1 MDEQIVVAKTGNV
14 ATVTLNRPSKRNAM
28 SLAMWRRLAEIF
40 SAFDG
45 GGDVRAVIVTGA
57 GGHFCAGAD
66 ISEFAT
72 VRADAAMGKI
82 YEEAADGATR
92 ALRDCP
98 VPTIAAVSGYAMGG
112 GCGLAL
118 ACDFRFGDVTTQ
130 MGIPAARLG
139 IVYGPLDCSL
149 LLRQVGLANAKRV
162 LFAGRAFGLADC
174 RALGLLDVVADKG
187 SALDAARTYAADL
200 SGNAPLSIAG
210 AKQVLEALA
219 SGTAAA
225 REHEI
230 EEIIAQAMNS
240 ADYREGAQAFTEKR
254 APRFI
259 GR

>member
-1 MDEQIVVAKTGNV
+1 MDEEIVVAKTGNV
-14 ATVTLNRPSKRNAM
+14 ATITLNRPSKRNAM

-40 SAFDG
+40 STFDG

-98 VPTIAAVSGYAMGG
+98 LPTIAAVSGYAMGG

-118 ACDFRFGDVTTQ
+118 ACDFRFGDATTQ

-139 IVYGPLDCSL
+139 IVYGPLDCAL

-162 LFAGRAFGLADC
+162 LFAGRAFSLADS
-174 RALGLLDVVADKG
+174 RELGLLDVVAEKG
-187 SALDAARTYAADL
+187 SALDAALAYAADV
-200 SGNAPLSIAG
+200 SSNAPLSIAG
-210 AKQVLEALA
+210 AKLVLEALA
-219 SGTAAA
+219 SGTVVA
-225 REHEI
+225 RAHEI
-230 EEIIAQAMNS
+230 EDVIAQAMNS
-240 ADYREGAQAFTEKR
+240 ADYREGAKAFTEKR
-254 APRFI
+254 APRFV